1 MLTRAFLVS
10 FASLVLGAPALRA
23 QAIIAQF
30 SGLANPDQVIDFGAN
45 VLPNFT
51 PVSNQFAGVVISH
64 ASYFTTGSINNLNG
78 GFLTN
83 DFSGQPDTLRIKFA
97 APISDLSFVYHQVG
111 SGSPS
116 QFRALLGGVLV
127 DSFSNTS
134 DQFQPNNYFGFT
146 NLVFDELELDF
157 VADFNVDELAFN
169 LAGPPVTSF
178 CTSSTTTNGCSPA
191 MSASGTPSASAS
203 SGFTLSANSVEGQ
216 RAGLIFYGVDNSGWT
231 PLPWLTGSTSFL
243 CVKPPTQRT
252 SAQTSGGTAGA
263 CDGVLSIDWA
273 AFVAANPGSLG
284 APFQAGDRVYA
295 QGWFRDPG
303 APKTTNLSNGLEFV
317 VAP

>member
-1 MLTRAFLVS
+1 MSTR
-10 FASLVLGAPALRA
+10 ASLVLLAPLLFGASTLHA
-23 QAIIAQF
+23 QAIIAQS

-51 PVSNQFAGVVISH
+51 PVTTQFAGITVSH
-64 ASYFTTGSINNLNG
+64 ASYFTISSSNNLVG

-83 DFSGQPDTLRIKFA
+83 DFSGAPDTLRIRFA
-97 APISDLSFVYHQVG
+97 APISDLSFAYHQVG

-116 QFRALLGGVLV
+116 HFRALLGGVVV

-134 DQFQPNNYFGFT
+134 DQFQPNNYFGFK
-146 NLVFDELELDF
+146 NRVFDELQLDF
-157 VADFNVDELAFN
+157 VIDFNLDTLAFN
-169 LAGPPVTSF
+169 LAGPTVASF
-178 CTSSTTTNGCSPA
+178 CTSSTTSNGCSPA
-191 MSASGTPSASAS
+191 MSGVGTPSASAA

-216 RAGLIFYGVDNSGWT
+216 RVGLIFYGVDNSNWT

-252 SAQTSGGTAGA
+252 TAQSSGGTAGA
-263 CDGVLSIDWA
+263 CNGVLSIDWN

-284 APFQAGDRVYA
+284 APFQAGDRVFA

-317 VAP
+317 LAP